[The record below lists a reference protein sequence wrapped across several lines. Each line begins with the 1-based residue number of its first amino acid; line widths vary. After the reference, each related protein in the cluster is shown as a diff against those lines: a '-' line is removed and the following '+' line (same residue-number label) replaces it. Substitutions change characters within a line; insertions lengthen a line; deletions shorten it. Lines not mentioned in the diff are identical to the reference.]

1 VIADS
6 YPLLNVF
13 WSMLVFFGFVIFIW
27 LFIVVLIDVFRSQD
41 MGGFAKALWVIFLI
55 VLPVLGI
62 LVYLIARGGSMHER
76 QVAQIRQQQDQFND
90 YVRETAGTT
99 PADQLHKLADLRDQ
113 GVITEDEFQAQK
125 AKILA

>member
-1 VIADS
+1 MIADS